1 MKVREVMSTRPS
13 TAAPNDS
20 VGLAVERMRSARA
33 RHLPVV
39 RGRTLVGMVSE
50 HEVLASMIE
59 MGDLAGSRRPVRD
72 IMTAPVPVIAPDAEA
87 RDAASRMAAMKIDCL
102 PVVEGSR
109 LIGIVTVTDLL
120 SRHVFEAPP
129 GT

>member
-1 MKVREVMSTRPS
+1 
-13 TAAPNDS
+13 
-20 VGLAVERMRSARA
+20 
-33 RHLPVV
+33 
-39 RGRTLVGMVSE
+39 MVSE

-72 IMTAPVPVIAPDAEA
+72 IMMAPVPVIAPDAEA